1 MVVDATA
8 LAVGLGEIK
17 VSRRPVE
24 MLVAYGLGSCV
35 GVGMYDPAA
44 RVAGLLHAVLP
55 ERLNRAEPISAKYI
69 TVLWRKMILSVSG
82 TNNTAR
88 SLATRNRHRNELG
101 RKIPTGWVFS

>member
-44 RVAGLLHAVLP
+44 RVAGLLHAPLVTLR
-55 ERLNRAEPISAKYI
+55 ED
-69 TVLWRKMILSVSG
+69 
-82 TNNTAR
+82 
-88 SLATRNRHRNELG
+88 
-101 RKIPTGWVFS
+101 PTGDLERAARTLFSL